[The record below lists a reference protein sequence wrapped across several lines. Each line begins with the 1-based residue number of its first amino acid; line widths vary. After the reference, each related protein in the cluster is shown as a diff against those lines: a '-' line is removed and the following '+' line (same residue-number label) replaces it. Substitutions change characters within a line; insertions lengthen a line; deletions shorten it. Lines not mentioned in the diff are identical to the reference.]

1 MWLSRKREGRPALV
15 FNVLDGE
22 RSEHPGMRR
31 LQGTSHSLS
40 PFFTPAELP
49 LQRLLRYRDIQ
60 NDPGPRLIDL
70 VMGTGARVCIRNRAG
85 HRRCGG
91 VERTPRDP
99 LYYHKGLIAYGLAIH
114 FVCF

>member
-1 MWLSRKREGRPALV
+1 
-15 FNVLDGE
+15 
-22 RSEHPGMRR
+22 
-31 LQGTSHSLS
+31 
-40 PFFTPAELP
+40 
-49 LQRLLRYRDIQ
+49 
-60 NDPGPRLIDL
+60 
-70 VMGTGARVCIRNRAG
+70 MGTGARVCIRNRAG